1 MERILIVDD
10 DDELREN
17 IKEILQDSGFNTDDV
32 SSGHEALGLLKFNKY
47 NVILLDLMMPGM
59 NGMETLSKIRENNKL
74 TKVIMLTAF
83 ATVANAVEAIKK
95 GASDY
100 ITKPFKINELVNTIR
115 CCIEESKFE
124 EDVKNVNI
132 DDTLSSISN
141 TIRREIIYL
150 LSQNESMKLM
160 KITRKLK
167 IEDHTKVVFHLRTLK
182 ESGLIEQSKDKSY
195 SLTNEGRRV
204 LKSLEIFSKNI
215 VSA

>member
-1 MERILIVDD
+1 MEKILIVDD
-10 DDELREN
+10 DDELRGN

-32 SSGHEALGLLKFNKY
+32 SSGYEALRLLKFNKY
-47 NVILLDLMMPGM
+47 NVILLDLMMPRM

-83 ATVANAVEAIKK
+83 ATVVNAVEAIKK

-100 ITKPFKINELVNTIR
+100 ITKPFKIDELVNTIR
-115 CCIEESKFE
+115 CCIEEAKFE
-124 EDVKNVNI
+124 EDVINVNI
-132 DDTLSSISN
+132 DDTLSSLSN
-141 TIRREIIYL
+141 SIRREIIYL

-167 IEDHTKVVFHLRTLK
+167 IKDHTKVVFHLRTLK
-182 ESGLIEQSKDKSY
+182 ESGLIEQSEDKSY

-204 LKSLEIFSKNI
+204 LKSLNIFSNYI
-215 VSA
+215 VNS